1 MERKELKTFAKQKLK
16 GKMWEI
22 LGACIIVTLISGAFS
37 GTTVKWDGERIT
49 YTSNVLSIIGQMLV
63 FILEIGLTTFM
74 VNFVTDKEYNFEQ
87 IFSKFKN
94 WKKIL
99 IVYWHQTVM
108 VFLFTL
114 LLIIPG
120 IIKGF
125 GYSLIPYILM
135 DDPDMTSTEIL
146 KLSEEMMK
154 GHKMELFML
163 CLSFI
168 GWHILAIFTLGIL
181 ELWIIPYQRT
191 TVTKFL
197 NDIKE
202 NYKSSTGNVE
212 QMA

>member
-1 MERKELKTFAKQKLK
+1 
-16 GKMWEI
+16 
-22 LGACIIVTLISGAFS
+22 
-37 GTTVKWDGERIT
+37 
-49 YTSNVLSIIGQMLV
+49 
-63 FILEIGLTTFM
+63 M
-74 VNFVTDKEYNFEQ
+74 VSFVTDKEYNFEQ

-99 IVYWHQTVM
+99 IVYWQQTVI

-120 IIKGF
+120 IIKSF

-135 DDPDMTSTEIL
+135 DDPDMISTEKL

-163 CLSFI
+163 ELSFI

-181 ELWIIPYQRT
+181 EIWIILYQRT

-197 NDIKE
+197 NDSKE

-212 QMA
+212 KLV